1 MRIRIAFICLLTLLV
16 VPAAAAH
23 AAAPANDDR
32 ADATSLNP
40 LPAAV
45 SGTTVGATGEPG
57 DFSHGC
63 GTIGPNVW
71 YTATPSAD
79 GRIVVSL
86 AAHGDLDVIVD
97 VFKKVRSQLVD
108 EGCNASDDHGDAA
121 TSFTAA
127 KGATYLIQVAQRPS
141 SIAGTFDLS
150 VTAPVVPAHPPGKA
164 LPRLGVTRT
173 LDRIANPDDA
183 WAVRFHVG
191 VSYRIH
197 LSGRNGHCDTSA
209 QLYAPRT
216 KSFEDGTVVTE
227 MPCGGYR
234 LFTPGPGQSGLYTL
248 RVRVGDARRKQP
260 YHVQVAPAGPDD
272 TAPGLV
278 LHNRHRVHGTLRGS
292 GVDMVDIYR
301 FVITQRSVAFLRLS
315 GGDFDLE
322 LLDDHGRIL
331 SRRDRAIRL
340 QTRPGRYYVAVRANF
355 NESGRYALS
364 LATRLITHTHTS
376 LTGGLGGLHATA
388 TTSPGAA
395 GLFEITFQ
403 RFDPLAGWLF
413 ASRVH
418 LHGSGSVS
426 ASYHPP
432 GPGLYRAR
440 STFLGSRN
448 AAASHSGYTVLEIGG

>member
-1 MRIRIAFICLLTLLV
+1 MRVRTATACLLMLLV
-16 VPAAAAH
+16 VPVTAR

-32 ADATSLNP
+32 ANATSLDP

-45 SGTTVGATGEPG
+45 AGTTVGATVGTG
-57 DFSHGC
+57 DASQGC
-63 GTIGPNVW
+63 GTIGPTVW
-71 YTATPSAD
+71 YSTTPSAD
-79 GRIVVSL
+79 GRVVVSL
-86 AAHGDLDVIVD
+86 SAHGDLDVIVD
-97 VFKKVRSQLVD
+97 VFKKVRSQLVGV
-108 EGCNASDDHGDAA
+108 GCNASDDHGDAA

-127 KGATYLIQVAQRPS
+127 KGTTYLIQVSQRPTS
-141 SIAGTFDLS
+141 VAGTFDLS
-150 VTAPVVPAHPPGKA
+150 VTAPIQPAHPPGKP
-164 LPRLGVTRT
+164 LPALGVTRT

-183 WAVRFHVG
+183 WAVHLRIG

-216 KSFEDGTVVTE
+216 TSFDSGTIVTE

-234 LFTPGPGQSGLYTL
+234 LFTPGPGQVGLYTL
-248 RVRVGDARRKQP
+248 RVRTGNGRRKQP
-260 YHVQVAPAGPDD
+260 YHVQMAAAGPDD

-278 LHNRHRVHGTLRGS
+278 LHNRHRVRGSLRGS
-292 GVDMVDIYR
+292 GVDMVDLYR
-301 FVITQRSVAFLRLS
+301 FVITHRSVAFLRLS

-322 LLDDHGRIL
+322 LLNDHGRIL
-331 SRRDRAIRL
+331 SRRDRTIRL

-376 LTGGLGGLHATA
+376 LTGGLGGLRATA

-395 GLFEITFQ
+395 GPFQITFQ

-413 ASRVH
+413 ARRVNV
-418 LHGSGSVS
+418 HGSGSVS
-426 ASYHPP
+426 AAYHPP

-440 STFLGSRN
+440 STFLGSRD
-448 AAASHSGYTVLEIGG
+448 AAASHSGYTTLEIGG